1 MSDAIETTGPT
12 DAPVRS
18 TTSVLLLLAGLVAVP
33 VLVLL
38 ALLVLRGGDN
48 DASTG
53 VVGLVDADRIQAVYL
68 TDDQVFFGRM
78 RAGEGDFFVLEDAFF
93 LRRGAAP
100 AAGGEDAEAEAADG
114 LELVPVSQDI
124 GGDGDLVINA
134 AEVVRVQDLES
145 DAEIATSIEDAT
157 K

>member
-12 DAPVRS
+12 DSPVRS

-53 VVGLVDADRIQAVYL
+53 VVGLVDGDRVQAVYL
-68 TDDQVFFGRM
+68 TNDLVFFGRM
-78 RAGEGDFFVLEDAFF
+78 REGEGDFFVLEDAFF
-93 LRRGAAP
+93 LRDTPIAA
-100 AAGGEDAEAEAADG
+100 ADEDEGDTEAGGVQ
-114 LELVPVSQDI
+114 LVPVSEGV